1 MRTLLILTILFL
13 SCQVISAERFGH
25 LHQLA
30 GHCWQ
35 ASFPD
40 GKKTD
45 THCFSEQYDGAFI
58 TDEHVVCGAGVAP
71 YYGSTWYL
79 RDAESGAIS
88 YHYYNSMGM
97 LSEGTVHF
105 SGEQLL
111 FPDETY
117 QVNGQTVTYQTSWT
131 LGDEQY
137 VSVMAQQDDSQE
149 GGWKPVWE
157 ITFKKTGLADQ
168 QLVKRNDQHQL
179 ECVPAG
185 S

>member
-1 MRTLLILTILFL
+1 MPRLILMTALLLAAHNLTAKPFQ
-13 SCQVISAERFGH
+13 S
-25 LHQLA
+25 LHQLV

-35 ASFPD
+35 ADFPD

-58 TDEHVVCGAGVAP
+58 TDEHVVCGAGETP

-88 YHYYNSMGM
+88 YHYYNSLGM
-97 LSEGTVHF
+97 LSEGTVRF

-117 QVNGQTVTYQTSWT
+117 QANGQTVTYQTSWT
-131 LGDEQY
+131 LGEDQY
-137 VSVMAQQDDSQE
+137 VSVMAQQDDSLE
-149 GGWKPVWE
+149 SGWKPVWE
-157 ITFKKTGLADQ
+157 MNFKKADLAEQ
-168 QLVKRNDQHQL
+168 QLVKRNSKHQL
-179 ECVPAG
+179 ECAQP
-185 S
+185 